1 MGITTSNATGALV
14 TLLLTA
20 SSFTGMGHAAPL
32 VPHCAAS
39 PRQLY
44 TFTVETSWSKKKY
57 SPGDTVKVV
66 VHVSR
71 PAGEDPL
78 REDLPWPIEE
88 RVPAEGALVST
99 ALSMVFPPVGSYG
112 ETDADGK
119 VTIKFKLPRNIDG
132 AIDSYTK
139 ASKYYATTGG
149 ASDCTDVEEWGGKAD
164 VPAFVVSG

>member
-1 MGITTSNATGALV
+1 MGIFSSSGTRALV
-14 TLLLTA
+14 TLLVTA
-20 SSFTGMGHAAPL
+20 SSFTGTGRAAPL
-32 VPHCAAS
+32 APHCATG
-39 PRQLY
+39 PMQVY
-44 TFTVETSWSKKKY
+44 TFTVETRWDKKRY

-88 RVPAEGALVST
+88 RVPVEGALVST

-132 AIDSYTK
+132 AIDSYTR
-139 ASKYYATTGG
+139 ASKYYATGG
-149 ASDCTDVEEWGGKAD
+149 PDCTDLEEWGGKAD